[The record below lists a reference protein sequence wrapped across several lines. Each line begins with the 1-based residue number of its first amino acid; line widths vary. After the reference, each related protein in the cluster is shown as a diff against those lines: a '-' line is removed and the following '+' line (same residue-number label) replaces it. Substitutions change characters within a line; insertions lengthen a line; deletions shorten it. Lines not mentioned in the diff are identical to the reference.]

1 MRGCYVKR
9 HLCLIADRGSAR
21 AVRVSLRPS
30 DRTPRRGGSVALSC
44 SKRQCVR
51 GARGALLAGHESC
64 HACTLLRCSLLL
76 APRVYIFWGRPRA
89 LPDPDFVVL
98 WIEAFEGSDFLEGAR
113 THQGS
118 RVRFHC
124 YLEKFCATFTP
135 HFCGV
140 LLLRIFAE
148 YFYSAFLRSTFT
160 PHFCGVLFTPQI
172 CGVISYSLS
181 CSQA

>member
-1 MRGCYVKR
+1 M
-9 HLCLIADRGSAR
+9 
-21 AVRVSLRPS
+21 
-30 DRTPRRGGSVALSC
+30 
-44 SKRQCVR
+44 
-51 GARGALLAGHESC
+51 
-64 HACTLLRCSLLL
+64 
-76 APRVYIFWGRPRA
+76 
-89 LPDPDFVVL
+89 L

-148 YFYSAFLRSTFT
+148 YFYSAFLRSTF
-160 PHFCGVLFTPQI
+160 
-172 CGVISYSLS
+172 YSANLQSNPVYFIVQLSLRQRVRRGSRASRERSRRTLDLRLS
-181 CSQA
+181 CGFALAVVC